1 MCGIFAVFN
10 DEDHGKYEPNFNN
23 GKNRGPDNSTFLTVC
38 NKILLG
44 FHRLS
49 INGLDEISN
58 QPLYHK
64 NIILICNGEIYNHQE
79 LTEHLDTEMTS
90 SSDCEIIIHLYQKYG
105 IEQALQMLDG
115 VFAFILIDTTH
126 KKCYICRDPY
136 GVRPLMTYKK
146 DHLIILGSELKF
158 FDSHIVPQY
167 DELKQFA
174 PGHFMEL
181 HFDERSR
188 LFFEQKYLPYTRFP
202 FSYSRDTIKNSKLD
216 EKIFSNIRH
225 YFQQAVHKRIEN
237 TDREVCCLLSGGL
250 DSSLVCAIA
259 QIYTNQPIKTFSIG
273 LPNSVDLKMAK
284 LVANHIG
291 SIHKEIIVSEDDFF
305 DSIPTVIKTIESYDT
320 TTVRA
325 SVGNYLVAKYISEN
339 TDCKVVLNG
348 DGSDELMGGYLYF
361 SACKD
366 SYEFDKECKRRL
378 QDISHFDVLRSDKS
392 ISGNGLEPRTP
403 FLDRTWVQYY
413 LSLSPHIRN
422 HNIDNNMEKF
432 LLRKA
437 FDTTNLLPDT
447 VLWRRKEA
455 FSDGVSGKSKSWSEI
470 IQEKVESLPSDILEK
485 INVTYDFNNAI
496 TKEQQYY
503 RYLFELHYKHC
514 EKTIPY
520 FWMPKYVNA
529 TDSSART
536 LSLYQHDDESHRKNK
551 LAN

>member
-10 DEDHGKYEPNFNN
+10 DTEHDKYETNFND
-23 GKNRGPDNSTFLTVC
+23 GKNRGPDNSTFLTISE
-38 NKILLG
+38 KALLG

-49 INGLDEISN
+49 INGLNNKSN
-58 QPLYHK
+58 QPLHHDD
-64 NIILICNGEIYNHQE
+64 IILICNGEIYNYKE
-79 LTEHLDTEMTS
+79 LEKHLNIIMNS

-105 IEQALQMLDG
+105 IEQTLQILDG
-115 VFAFILIDTTH
+115 VFAFVLIDTKY
-126 KKCYICRDPY
+126 KKCFICRDPY
-136 GVRPLMTYKK
+136 GVRPLMMYKRNQ
-146 DHLIILGSELKF
+146 ITIFASELKF
-158 FDSHIVPQY
+158 FDSHIVSEH
-167 DELKQFA
+167 DTLKQFS
-174 PGHFMEL
+174 PGHYMEICY
-181 HFDERSR
+181 DEDKRYFS
-188 LFFEQKYLPYTRFP
+188 EQKCSPYTYFP
-202 FSYSRDTIKNSKLD
+202 FSFSRDNMNISHVNDNIL
-216 EKIFSNIRH
+216 SNIRY

-259 QIYTNQPIKTFSIG
+259 QQYTNQPIRTFSIG

-291 SIHKEIIVSEDDFF
+291 SIHKEIIVSEEEFF
-305 DSIPTVIKTIESYDT
+305 NSIPEVIKTIESYDT

-339 TDCKVVLNG
+339 TNCKVVLNG

-361 SACKD
+361 SACED
-366 SYEFDKECKRRL
+366 PFEFDKECKRRL

-403 FLDRTWVQYY
+403 FLDRYWVQYY
-413 LSLSPHIRN
+413 LSLPPMLRN
-422 HNIDNNMEKF
+422 HNRNNHMEKF

-437 FDTTNLLPDT
+437 FDSTNLLPDT

-455 FSDGVSGKSKSWSEI
+455 FSDGVSGTSKSWSEI
-470 IQEKVESLPSDILEK
+470 IQEKVESLPEEILEK
-485 INVTYDFNNAI
+485 MNIEYSFNNPT

-520 FWMPKYVNA
+520 FWMPKYVKA

-536 LSLYQHDDESHRKNK
+536 LSLYHQCSE
-551 LAN
+551 

>member
-10 DEDHGKYEPNFNN
+10 DKEHGKYETNFNN
-23 GKNRGPDNSTFLTVC
+23 GKNRGPDNSTFLTVSE
-38 NKILLG
+38 KILLG

-49 INGLDEISN
+49 INGLDNSSD
-58 QPLYHK
+58 QPLQHD
-64 NIILICNGEIYNHQE
+64 NIILICNGEIYNYKE
-79 LTEHLDTEMTS
+79 LGQHLDIKMNTH
-90 SSDCEIIIHLYQKYG
+90 SDCEIIIHLYKKYG
-105 IEQALQMLDG
+105 IEQTVQMLDG
-115 VFAFILIDTTH
+115 VFAFILLDISNE
-126 KKCYICRDPY
+126 KCFISRDPY
-136 GVRPLMTYKK
+136 GVRPLVIYKK
-146 DHLIILGSELKF
+146 NDTMIFGSELKF
-158 FDSHIVPQY
+158 FESHIVPHY
-167 DELKQFA
+167 DLLEQFM
-174 PGHFMEL
+174 PGYFMEL
-181 HFDERSR
+181 QYDNQFQC
-188 LFFEQKYLPYTRFP
+188 FAKKKYLSYTHFP
-202 FSYSRDTIKNSKLD
+202 FSYSRNDINSTRVD
-216 EKIFSNIRH
+216 ENILSNIRYH
-225 YFQQAVHKRIEN
+225 FQQAVLKRVEN

-259 QIYTNQPIKTFSIG
+259 QQYTNQPIKTFSIG

-284 LVANHIG
+284 LVASHIG
-291 SIHKEIIVSEDDFF
+291 SIHKEIIVSEEDFF
-305 DSIPTVIKTIESYDT
+305 NTIPEVIKTIESYDT

-325 SVGNYLVAKYISEN
+325 SVGNFLVAKYISEN

-348 DGSDELMGGYLYF
+348 DGSDELVGGYLYF

-403 FLDRTWVQYY
+403 FLDRNWVQYY
-413 LSLSPHIRN
+413 LSLPSFVRN
-422 HNIDNNMEKF
+422 HNMENRIEKF

-455 FSDGVSGKSKSWSEI
+455 FSDGVSGESKSWSEI
-470 IQEKVESLPSDILEK
+470 IQEKVESLPEEILEK
-485 INVTYDFNNAI
+485 MNIEYSFNNPT

-503 RYLFELHYKHC
+503 RYLFELNYKYC
-514 EKTIPY
+514 EKMIPY

-536 LSLYQHDDESHRKNK
+536 LSIYQQCHE
-551 LAN
+551 